1 MGFQDLSEF
10 FDPSLKLPVRG
21 KVYTIPEA
29 SAATGIRLRQ
39 MVALRGMTR
48 VDEQREAFQLLGAEW
63 VMETVDVYVWDP
75 ETDKQILDK
84 DGKPVTEKQSIGKW
98 AGGLFDEMS
107 NDGLTIEEIE
117 HIGMTALLKTLNGL
131 EEAEKHWATGLTA
144 RQAVDAGNPE
154 PPQEGANRATRRA
167 AKKSPSKK
175 APAKKS
181 PAKKATRKSSSP
193 RGTAASTTRA
203 QAPTGRTTP
212 AEPTTT
218 R

>member
-48 VDEQREAFQLLGAEW
+48 VDEQREALQLLGAEW

-75 ETDKQILDK
+75 KTNMQVLDK

-131 EEAEKHWATGLTA
+131 EEAEKYWATGLTE

-154 PPQEGANRATRRA
+154 PPKEGAANRATRRA
-167 AKKSPSKK
+167 AKKT
-175 APAKKS
+175 PAKKA

-203 QAPTGRTTP
+203 PAPTARTTP

>member
-48 VDEQREAFQLLGAEW
+48 VDEQREALQLLGAEW

-75 ETDKQILDK
+75 KTNMQVLDK

-131 EEAEKHWATGLTA
+131 EEAEKHWATGLTE

-154 PPQEGANRATRRA
+154 PPKEGAANRATRRA
-167 AKKSPSKK
+167 TKK
-175 APAKKS
+175 APVKKAA
-181 PAKKATRKSSSP
+181 AKKATRKSSSP
-193 RGTAASTTRA
+193 RGTAATTTRA
-203 QAPTGRTTP
+203 PAPTARTTP